1 LHFGRARREI
11 LPRPAKR
18 RENWSG
24 GHNEFKGRHVTS
36 MNSILACNILEL
48 IALLK
53 QRAKDERGIELST
66 EVEVIGDEN

>member
-1 LHFGRARREI
+1 
-11 LPRPAKR
+11 
-18 RENWSG
+18 
-24 GHNEFKGRHVTS
+24 